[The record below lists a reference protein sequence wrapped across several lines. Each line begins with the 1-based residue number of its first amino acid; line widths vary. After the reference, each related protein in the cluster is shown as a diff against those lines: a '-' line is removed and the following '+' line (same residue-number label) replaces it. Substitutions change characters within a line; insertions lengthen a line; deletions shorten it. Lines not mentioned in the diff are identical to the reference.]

1 MSIERILVIVSI
13 GLNLLMIVAALIAK
27 IFKGSKTGSV
37 ANKFY
42 NIVRKIQL
50 LIVDAETHTNYTG
63 VEKFDYVMTGMNK
76 YLLESNLK
84 IDVETIT
91 TLIENELDLSN
102 QVNTKETKKATNE
115 QETENVSHETK
126 TEV

>member
-1 MSIERILVIVSI
+1 MSVERILVIISI
-13 GLNLLMIVAALIAK
+13 GLNLAMIVAALIAK

-84 IDVETIT
+84 LDVETIT

-102 QVNTKETKKATNE
+102 QVNTTETKKAKSET
-115 QETENVSHETK
+115 ETENVSRETK

>member
-1 MSIERILVIVSI
+1 
-13 GLNLLMIVAALIAK
+13 MIVAALIAK

-84 IDVETIT
+84 LDVETIT

-102 QVNTKETKKATNE
+102 QVNTTETKKAKSET
-115 QETENVSHETK
+115 ETENVSRETK

>member
-1 MSIERILVIVSI
+1 MSVERILVIVSI
-13 GLNLLMIVAALIAK
+13 GLNLVMIVAALIAK

-84 IDVETIT
+84 LDVETIT

-102 QVNTKETKKATNE
+102 QVNTTETKKAKSET
-115 QETENVSHETK
+115 ETENVSRETK

>member
-1 MSIERILVIVSI
+1 MSVERILVIVSI
-13 GLNLLMIVAALIAK
+13 GLNLVMIVAALIAK

-76 YLLESNLK
+76 Y
-84 IDVETIT
+84 
-91 TLIENELDLSN
+91 
-102 QVNTKETKKATNE
+102 
-115 QETENVSHETK
+115 
-126 TEV
+126 